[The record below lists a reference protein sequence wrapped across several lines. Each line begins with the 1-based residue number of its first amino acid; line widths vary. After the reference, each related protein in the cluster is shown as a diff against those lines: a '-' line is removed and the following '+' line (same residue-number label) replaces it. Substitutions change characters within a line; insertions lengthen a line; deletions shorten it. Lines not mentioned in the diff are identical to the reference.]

1 MIVSSFRTIRSTVYH
16 HWNREKNLHLKA
28 LVKINCSLL
37 IVLINVG
44 ANLIGFFI
52 AQTLYSHV
60 LSDEAWRDLAH
71 VNKRAAWTLLPILAP
86 TATAI
91 LLWLASPVSKAVR
104 AKEDG
109 REIHGHELERARK
122 RALNI
127 PYLAGAMNIVLWLVP
142 SVALPIFAPKTSVAQ
157 LSDLVAHM
165 MYNFANALMITLLAF
180 IILENAC
187 RWRIIPV
194 LFPDGRLR
202 EQAGTIK
209 LNIRSRFLIVYTAI
223 CLLPMFQ
230 ISLIVNATNLPSDAG
245 AKAKAVIQGFQS
257 FTLTIFLFSVV
268 YGLWLSYLFSKN
280 LSTQAHKIVEA
291 AENIRE
297 GNFQTRVQVFSNDEI
312 GLLGDRVNDMAHGLQ
327 ESKRLKEV
335 FDLFASPE
343 VSMEIMSKKEL
354 QGGEIREVTILFSDL
369 RGFTT
374 MAEESPPHE
383 VVQTVNSYFEAMS
396 NSIVA
401 AGGIVLQYVGD
412 EIEAVFGAP
421 VEDPAHADKA
431 VAAALAMRKSLEEL
445 NRSRIQ
451 AGAAPLRHGIGVHT
465 GKALAG
471 IVGGKH
477 KISYAMV
484 GDTVNIASRIQD
496 LTKQMGSDILIS
508 GVTYRSLTLH
518 RKVKGPLRVCV
529 QGKTKEVEIFR
540 LLG

>member
-1 MIVSSFRTIRSTVYH
+1 MKT
-16 HWNREKNLHLKA
+16 LG
-28 LVKINCSLL
+28 KINCSLL

-44 ANLIGFFI
+44 ANLIGFFV

-60 LSDEAWRDLAH
+60 LTDQAWRDLAH

-86 TATAI
+86 TATLI
-91 LLWLASPVSKAVR
+91 LLWLAARVSKVVK
-104 AKEDG
+104 AKEQGLAIPDD
-109 REIHGHELERARK
+109 ELEKARK

-127 PYLAGAMNIVLWLVP
+127 PYLAAGMNIILWLVP
-142 SVALPIFAPKTSVAQ
+142 SVALPIFAPKTSVAEF
-157 LSDLVAHM
+157 SDLVSHM
-165 MYNFANALMITLLAF
+165 VYNFTNAFMITLLAF

-194 LFPDGRLR
+194 LFPNGRLR
-202 EQAGTIK
+202 DQAGTIK

-230 ISLIVNATNLPSDAG
+230 IALIVNVTSLPSDAG
-245 AKAKAVIQGFQS
+245 AKAQAVIQGFQS
-257 FTLTIFLFSVV
+257 FTLIIFSFSVV
-268 YGLWLSYLFSKN
+268 YGLWLSYLFSNN
-280 LSTQAHKIVEA
+280 LSTQAHRIIEA
-291 AENIRE
+291 TGSIRE
-297 GNFQTRVQVFSNDEI
+297 GELQTRVQVFSNDEL
-312 GLLGDRVNDMAHGLQ
+312 GMLGDRVNDMAQGLQ

-343 VSMEIMSKKEL
+343 VSMEIMSKEEL

-374 MAEESPPHE
+374 MAEEAPPHE

-401 AGGIVLQYVGD
+401 SGGIVLQYVGD

-421 VEDPAHADKA
+421 VEDRAHADKA
-431 VAAALAMRKSLEEL
+431 VAAALSMRKSLEEL
-445 NRSRIQ
+445 NRNRVQS
-451 AGAAPLRHGIGVHT
+451 GAAPLRHGIGVHT

-484 GDTVNIASRIQD
+484 GDNVNIASRIQD
-496 LTKQMGSDILIS
+496 LTKQIGADILIS
-508 GVTYRSLTLH
+508 GETYRSLTLH